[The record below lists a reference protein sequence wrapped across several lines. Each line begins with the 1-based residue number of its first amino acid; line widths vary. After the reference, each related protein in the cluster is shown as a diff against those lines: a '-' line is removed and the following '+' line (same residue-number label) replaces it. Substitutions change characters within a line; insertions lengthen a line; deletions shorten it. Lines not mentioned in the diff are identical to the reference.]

1 MPCST
6 RTFFPRAKR
15 CPVQLVL
22 FSQGLKMPCSTRTWS
37 KTPPTFSSACSSS
50 SSQYGSRLLCYRH
63 DYSHDYSHEQV
74 WIFTGSLTVT
84 LASVSAIGAALAL
97 AYFTCEQHHDDYVI
111 GDDNNVTQYHL
122 VMIIMSM
129 SLADDNN
136 VTQCHSMSLCRH
148 FRPQP
153 AILPLHEC
161 PRGCDCS
168 WCVSEEYLLDNLTDI
183 FFWLWEYPVL
193 LRKILLV
200 PRIPRLENIDIKLFW
215 KYPVLKILIF
225 VLFWKY
231 PVSEIS
237 FVCNLWLFRSWCWWH
252 FHPLPGLDPEA
263 KGTFWFI

>member
-1 MPCST
+1 MASPVLLPLTLVRCSFFLHCHL
-6 RTFFPRAKR
+6 FFPGHS
-15 CPVQLVL
+15 VQLIP
-22 FSQGLKMPCSTRTWS
+22 FFPGLKDALFNSYLIQDAS
-37 KTPPTFSSACSSS
+37 
-50 SSQYGSRLLCYRH
+50 YLLFGLLVIFLSVRFTIENVVH
-63 DYSHDYSHEQV
+63 WRWHRHDYSHEQV

-111 GDDNNVTQYHL
+111 GDDNNVTQCHL

-168 WCVSEEYLLDNLTDI
+168 WCVSEEYL
-183 FFWLWEYPVL
+183 W
-193 LRKILLV
+193 
-200 PRIPRLENIDIKLFW
+200 
-215 KYPVLKILIF
+215 
-225 VLFWKY
+225 
-231 PVSEIS
+231 
-237 FVCNLWLFRSWCWWH
+237 
-252 FHPLPGLDPEA
+252 
-263 KGTFWFI
+263 

>member
-1 MPCST
+1 MNSNNKAFYKKNT
-6 RTFFPRAKR
+6 HFIFRAER
-15 CPVQLVL
+15 CLVQLV
-22 FSQGLKMPCSTRTWS
+22 PDPR
-37 KTPPTFSSACSSS
+37 
-50 SSQYGSRLLCYRH
+50 RLLPSLRPARHLPLSTVH
-63 DYSHDYSHEQV
+63 DYYVVHWRWHRHDYSHEQV

-111 GDDNNVTQYHL
+111 GDDNNVTQCHL

-168 WCVSEEYLLDNLTDI
+168 WCVSEEYL
-183 FFWLWEYPVL
+183 W
-193 LRKILLV
+193 
-200 PRIPRLENIDIKLFW
+200 
-215 KYPVLKILIF
+215 
-225 VLFWKY
+225 
-231 PVSEIS
+231 
-237 FVCNLWLFRSWCWWH
+237 
-252 FHPLPGLDPEA
+252 
-263 KGTFWFI
+263 